1 VPAATVRVSYGTVDS
16 RHRAR
21 VEIDV
26 HDIVEHDRGIAPLAK
41 DHRGS
46 AARSRPPRIPSA
58 TWVTSGWNKW
68 YVFAIYDR
76 DGDRCARSCFA
87 VTNTPKPAPG
97 VERLLSAARPVL
109 RGCSSDRGL
118 GGAIQGACDP
128 LDERCSGRLSGGG
141 PAEYLFSTGSESHG
155 YRCVIWA
162 RTERMS

>member
-26 HDIVEHDRGIAPLAK
+26 HDIVEHDRGIAPFAE
-41 DHRGS
+41 G
-46 AARSRPPRIPSA
+46 PPRIGGAIAPSEDPFRDL
-58 TWVTSGWNKW
+58 VTSGWK
-68 YVFAIYDR
+68 VVRVAICDR

-97 VERLLSAARPVL
+97 VERLLSAARSVV
-109 RGCSSDRGL
+109 RGRSSDRGL